1 MDQPSLCLYIQMDR
15 AVRRPGGDNRV
26 GGRSDMDENRGRAV
40 AETGRR
46 WRGRQGANVGVQCGP
61 WQIYTARTALS
72 RARGA
77 VAQMMARRRQRNESS
92 EPASTR

>member
-1 MDQPSLCLYIQMDR
+1 MDQPSVCLYIQMDG

-46 WRGRQGANVGVQCGP
+46 WRGRQG
-61 WQIYTARTALS
+61 
-72 RARGA
+72 
-77 VAQMMARRRQRNESS
+77 
-92 EPASTR
+92 